1 MANLRDS
8 APLKITVFCFVGGK
22 EVEVIGTPE
31 RLSEP
36 ASPKGKPDLR
46 VSCRS
51 LGEADHEGWL
61 SKKGTTTCGGKVA
74 MLLPLFL

>member
-1 MANLRDS
+1 M
-8 APLKITVFCFVGGK
+8 
-22 EVEVIGTPE
+22 IGTPE
-31 RLSEP
+31 RVSEP

-61 SKKGTTTCGGKVA
+61 SKKGTRSHHAGSSISLIRVTAVIEKSRDWKEKRQGKSH
-74 MLLPLFL
+74 FF

>member
-1 MANLRDS
+1 MPNLLDS

-31 RLSEP
+31 QVSEP

-51 LGEADHEGWL
+51 LAEADHEGWL
-61 SKKGTTTCGGKVA
+61 SKKGTRTWGGKVT
-74 MLLPLFL
+74 MLVPLFL